1 MTNVKLNFAI
11 VCDNAFIAQ
20 GSNSLNIIGIFD
32 RIGAAQFPAIHPRLV
47 LVTSASG
54 DSGTYKQKITLK
66 NKETN
71 KAIAELEGEFI
82 IHSIGQKAQFISNF
96 FNLVFPSRGEYIFE
110 IEINDDIQELKP
122 SIYVG

>member
-1 MTNVKLNFAI
+1 MANVKLNFAI

-20 GSNSLNIIGIFD
+20 GNNSLNIIGIFD
-32 RIGAAQFPAIHPRLV
+32 RIGAAQFPAVHPRLV

-54 DSGTYKQKITLK
+54 DTGTYKQKITIR

-71 KAIAELEGEFI
+71 GSIAELIGEFT
-82 IHSIGQKAQFISNF
+82 IHSTGQKAQFISNF
-96 FNLVFPSRGEYIFE
+96 FNLVFPSRGEYVFE
-110 IEINDDIQELKP
+110 IEINNNIQELKP